1 MSDAVFQ
8 RNPAVGRIGTS
19 KRGGRLPP
27 GHGLALGAAAS
38 LGLWGGIFWIAARLL
53 G

>member
-8 RNPAVGRIGTS
+8 RNPAVSRTGKSRRS
-19 KRGGRLPP
+19 ARWAP
-27 GHGLALGAAAS
+27 GYGLTIAAAAS
-38 LGLWGGIFWIAARLL
+38 IGLWGGIFWITARLL